1 MLNLLHLNQIGRCAH
16 EQICWNCF
24 RFDLLCLSLWSLP
37 LQLLALYYKIELT
50 LFSFPVFFNSHQ
62 VKVQGETSLLS
73 ELHMNKCISNPSYI
87 CTSNP
92 CSVSYYTL
100 AVMHMPE
107 NSTWEPDN
115 LRNPLQS
122 NNMCSTQHLY
132 VCKHISMYRAKVC
145 NIIAFK
151 DINLEEIHKK
161 LQMQNIYFVQ
171 SALSSVCNV

>member
-1 MLNLLHLNQIGRCAH
+1 MLNCLHLNQIGRCAH

-50 LFSFPVFFNSHQ
+50 LFSFTVFFNSHQ

-115 LRNPLQS
+115 LRNPLQL
-122 NNMCSTQHLY
+122 NNMCGTQHHY
-132 VCKHISMYRAKVC
+132 VCKQYRFIELK
-145 NIIAFK
+145 
-151 DINLEEIHKK
+151 
-161 LQMQNIYFVQ
+161 FVI
-171 SALSSVCNV
+171 